1 MPTKNFSDDI
11 NRLFRQDDWE
21 EARRLLENARENDP
35 MNHWLLTQLG
45 VTFYEQKKYMDALR
59 LFLAS
64 QKIVE
69 ECPLTLWNLA
79 GTFDSLGDHMRAVG
93 IYTWILRSK
102 KSVKD
107 DPCWESKQWSD
118 ALKTDAVYRIGCCFQ
133 SLGKKKKAEQCFRN
147 YLDLLSIGIQGT
159 YPAEDAIKK
168 ILSLHSSGERHFTTK
183 KTQEV
188 IELAS
193 RVSAG
198 KVIKGKRNRLPSFD
212 LSDIEALAGRRV
224 ASQT

>member
-69 ECPLTLWNLA
+69 ECPLTLWN
-79 GTFDSLGDHMRAVG
+79 
-93 IYTWILRSK
+93 
-102 KSVKD
+102 
-107 DPCWESKQWSD
+107 
-118 ALKTDAVYRIGCCFQ
+118 
-133 SLGKKKKAEQCFRN
+133 
-147 YLDLLSIGIQGT
+147 
-159 YPAEDAIKK
+159 
-168 ILSLHSSGERHFTTK
+168 
-183 KTQEV
+183 
-188 IELAS
+188 
-193 RVSAG
+193 
-198 KVIKGKRNRLPSFD
+198 
-212 LSDIEALAGRRV
+212 
-224 ASQT
+224 